1 MEESKAMDELLNE
14 RDELVRENSALRQ
27 ENQELSELLKDYEK
41 GLETTTSLIRDQA
54 VPIPSNKLL
63 IAVPSLPPNI
73 PNPSRL

>member
-14 RDELVRENSALRQ
+14 RDELVRENSGLRQ

-54 VPIPSNKLL
+54 VPSLIRTKL
-63 IAVPSLPPNI
+63 IIVPSLHPNN
-73 PNPSRL
+73 PNPSRI